1 MNILNLDSLK
11 SHINIVDIISHF
23 LVLQK
28 QGRNFTTCCPFHN
41 EKTPSF
47 IVNEIKGMYYCF
59 GCHAGGDAF
68 KFVQDYCKVDFLES
82 CMQIANIINFHLEI
96 KESKPGFATSKD
108 IIECNQAFLNYCISN
123 SQVIESYV
131 LKRGITKEVMQ
142 DFKIGFAGE
151 NFEIIKAL
159 QNNNIDS
166 KLALQAGL
174 IQDTNNGFI
183 SYFNRRLI
191 IPIFDSIGKI
201 IAFSGRVIALKDKEF
216 IKTAKYI
223 NSKESL
229 IYKKKH
235 TLFGLHKAKET
246 ILKKKEVYIVE
257 GYFDVLALHSVG
269 ITQSVALCG
278 TALTK
283 EHIAL
288 LKKYDCNICLALDSD
303 NAGLLA
309 IKRSIELLL
318 SYEIYTSYILDFE
331 SSYKD
336 CNDILLKEKDKLLN
350 PKKIPIIEFYI
361 RNFIYKKFSQNQTN
375 NTIEYKDSIIKELK
389 AFLQTIKSEFIKN
402 EYLKFAS
409 RLFSFNIESNLLTN
423 KTQTQNIQNSQ
434 NNYLQKTQ
442 KAPFAGGYQKADV
455 GYQKAPFAG
464 GFSITPLRGRIKNPS
479 QQRYNPSQKQN
490 INNNLIDTYNN
501 LESMILKSAFNDEDK
516 IMLLLYYTDKD
527 DFHNKEAYNAVVTK
541 SYNEQIAKIIMNDA
555 IFEYEN
561 IDSFILDLNKFLKLQ
576 AKKRL
581 KVNKTKDL
589 NVIISQDIKFNFLK
603 DIRKKLLM

>member
-28 QGRNFTTCCPFHN
+28 QGRNYTTCCPFHN

-47 IVNEIKGMYYCF
+47 IINEIKGMYYCF
-59 GCHAGGDAF
+59 GCHVGGDAF
-68 KFVQDYCKVDFLES
+68 KFIQDYCKVDFLEATL
-82 CMQIANIINFHLEI
+82 QIANIINFHLEI
-96 KESKPGFATSKD
+96 KEAKPGFITNKD
-108 IIECNQAFLNYCISN
+108 IIGCNETFLNYCISN

-142 DFKIGFAGE
+142 GFKIGFAGE

-183 SYFNRRLI
+183 SYFSRRLI

-235 TLFGLHKAKET
+235 TLYGLHKAKET
-246 ILKKKEVYIVE
+246 ILKKKEIYIVE

-318 SYEIYTSYILDFE
+318 SYEIYTSYILDFG

-389 AFLQTIKSEFIKN
+389 TFLQTIKSEFIKN

-409 RLFSFNIESNLLTN
+409 HLFGFNIESKTL
-423 KTQTQNIQNSQ
+423 TQTQTQINVPLHYINNQSQKQYFQN
-434 NNYLQKTQ
+434 TQ
-442 KAPFAGGYQKADV
+442 KAITAGF
-455 GYQKAPFAG
+455 QKAPLAG
-464 GFSITPLRGRIKNPS
+464 GFSTPPLPCGVKNPS

-501 LESMILKSAFNDEDK
+501 LESMLLKSAFNDEDK
-516 IMLLLYYTDKD
+516 ILLLLYYTDKD
-527 DFHNKEAYNAVVTK
+527 DFYNKEAYNAVVKK

-561 IDSFILDLNKFLKLQ
+561 IDSFTLDLSKFLKLQ

-581 KVNKTKDL
+581 KANKTKDL